1 MPVQPLRVPAPARG
15 TDSGRALTSSQV
27 QTLLAELANLHG
39 VVAVMT
45 ARLADLNG
53 YGDARSQTRDGS
65 TPIAV
70 PAPAVLAPALG
81 VAVGCG
87 RHGGSHQP
95 AFMPLLRQFR
105 IRLGLTQ
112 EQAAERIIELA
123 RIHERVELPA
133 TAHTVSRHERGV
145 RFPTPIY
152 RRQYRRLY
160 AATDQQLGLV
170 NPPLPATPAGSAG

>member
-1 MPVQPLRVPAPARG
+1 MLVEPLRVPAPARG
-15 TDSGRALTSSQV
+15 AGSGRAVNSAQV
-27 QTLLAELANLHG
+27 QTLLAELANVHG
-39 VVAVMT
+39 VLAEMT

-53 YGDARSQTRDGS
+53 CGDTRAETRDGS
-65 TPIAV
+65 TAVAV
-70 PAPAVLAPALG
+70 PAPAVLASAPG
-81 VAVGCG
+81 VAVGSG
-87 RHGGSHQP
+87 RLGGSRQR

-133 TAHTVSRHERGV
+133 TAHTLSRHERGV

-160 AATDQQLGLV
+160 GATDQQLGLV
-170 NPPLPATPAGSAG
+170 TPPLPDTPAGSAG